1 MVLPP
6 CHHCNQSCVFSIIKY
21 GWYSRMVQY
30 DIPGNP
36 KFEESLKKVQVL
48 SFLWTNFNCKTH
60 FLSAG
65 TDFFEVF
72 CARPNTFA
80 IGFWYWRPNSCS
92 PISFFRCFL
101 LWCCTLDPIGQCEPG
116 WWLGLLG
123 CDTDCCCCHGRVTRW
138 NGWRCFQASG
148 HRPHDQWHTRPPLL
162 RAPTFAWWWV
172 A

>member
-6 CHHCNQSCVFSIIKY
+6 CHHCNPLQSKLRFFKNNEVWKRTSI
-21 GWYSRMVQY
+21 
-30 DIPGNP
+30 
-36 KFEESLKKVQVL
+36 
-48 SFLWTNFNCKTH
+48 LWTNCKTH
-60 FLSAG
+60 FPSAG

-80 IGFWYWRPNSCS
+80 VGFWYWRPNSCS
-92 PISFFRCFL
+92 PFSFFRCFL

-123 CDTDCCCCHGRVTRW
+123 CDTDCCWCHGRVNRW
-138 NGWRCFQASG
+138 NGWRYFQASG
-148 HRPHDQWHTRPPLL
+148 HRPHDQWHTPPPLL
-162 RAPTFAWWWV
+162 HAPKFAWWWV